1 MLKNKNKVTLSLILM
16 LMISLS
22 VLAFVNSR
30 SDVNLNSDN
39 TYVSKVKKVQPK
51 VDHVIYM
58 ENKRDFEREQTER
71 KGRF

>member
-22 VLAFVNSR
+22 VLAFVNSG
-30 SDVNLNSDN
+30 SGDNLNTET
-39 TYVSKVKKVQPK
+39 TYVSKVEKVQPK

-58 ENKRDFEREQTER
+58 ENKRDFERKQTER